1 MKRILSSFF
10 LFAALLAQCLFL
22 NSCDSQAQSGTPRV
36 FEIYLS
42 PDLPAAS
49 REKLKEEIQYF
60 IAGEGRQYGMKTGDT
75 LQIRNGFTGELIGG
89 EVTTREKDRKGEHR
103 IGHAAP
109 TINAMLDFLDSS
121 SKPAQGRSALN
132 LAEFLSKRQNQP
144 NTRILFI
151 GSPIYHDDVE
161 SHDMRRGWLSDG
173 YFNQPPHMTVF
184 SIQGKQANLQ
194 NARISIA
201 TVGAAWGAGA
211 EGNHRRGV
219 ERFWAIFTQEN
230 GGTLAYFDDK
240 VEEGLKS
247 LTSESQTEVA
257 IVPPR
262 DKDDKTLVIRN
273 EKIKILRQPE
283 QQTVQI
289 GGGLTLVV
297 EATGPGDIKYQWYFN
312 GKPIPGATQP
322 TYKVPQVGP
331 EHAGS
336 YSVEINSATD
346 TQTTSPVR
354 IQVDQPI
361 ATPQPDPTLLPP
373 ITPDG
378 PAPDWLTKP
387 VEDYRRTHPEPAI
400 LPAKDYLMIGLKWP
414 TDRNHNQDLDLHVR
428 PLLGKDELSFRNT
441 RTQEGIHYKD
451 FKANPDANHGYEV
464 VEFLTPVSP
473 ESVEVW
479 VNAYSGNDPN
489 GFSGEVRLFY
499 AGALRAFP
507 FQVPAKSGN
516 KGADAIRRKTTPHW
530 IQIYLS
536 TK

>member
-1 MKRILSSFF
+1 MFQKCLFFCLAVSFF
-10 LFAALLAQCLFL
+10 SACKSESKATP
-22 NSCDSQAQSGTPRV
+22 QSPRV
-36 FEIYLS
+36 FKIYLA
-42 PDLPAAS
+42 PDLPATT

-60 IAGEGRQYGMKTGDT
+60 IAGEGRQYGMKTGDI
-75 LQIRNGFTGELIGG
+75 LQIRNGSTGEPIAG
-89 EVTTREKDRKGEHR
+89 EVTAREKDRKGRHR
-103 IGHAAP
+103 IEHAAP
-109 TINAMLDFLDSS
+109 IINAMIDFLDSP
-121 SKPAQGRSALN
+121 KPAQGRSALN

-151 GSPIYHDDVE
+151 GSPIYHDDIE

-173 YFNQPPHMTVF
+173 YFNQPPQITVF

-194 NARISIA
+194 NSRISIA
-201 TVGAAWGAGA
+201 TVGAAWGSGA
-211 EGNHRRGV
+211 EHNHRRGV

-230 GGTLAYFDDK
+230 GGTLVYFDDN
-240 VEEGLKS
+240 VEDGLKS
-247 LTSESQTEVA
+247 LTSESQAEVA

-262 DKDDKTLVIRN
+262 DKDDKTLLIRN
-273 EKIKILRQPE
+273 DKIKILRQPE

-289 GGGLTLVV
+289 GEGLTLVV
-297 EATGPGDIKYQWYFN
+297 EATGPGDVNYQWYFN
-312 GKPIPGATQP
+312 GQPIPGATQP
-322 TYKVPQVGP
+322 TYKVPQVGQ
-331 EHAGS
+331 EHSGT

-354 IQVDQPI
+354 VQVEQPI
-361 ATPQPDPTLLPP
+361 AAPQPSPTLLNP

-387 VEDYRRTHPEPAI
+387 VDDYRRTHPEPAI
-400 LPAKDYLMIGLKWP
+400 LPAKDYLMVGLKWP
-414 TDRNHNQDLDLHVR
+414 TDRNHNQDLDVHVR
-428 PLLGKDELSFRNT
+428 PLPGKDELSFRNT
-441 RTQEGIHYKD
+441 RTPEGVHYKD

-464 VEFLTPVSP
+464 VEFLTPVYP
-473 ESVEVW
+473 ETVEVW

-516 KGADAIRRKTTPHW
+516 KGADAIRRKTAPHW
-530 IQIYLS
+530 IQINLS

>member
-1 MKRILSSFF
+1 MKRRYRLVFVLA
-10 LFAALLAQCLFL
+10 LFAVQAFFHTA
-22 NSCDSQAQSGTPRV
+22 CDSQAQAGTPRIY
-36 FEIYLS
+36 EIYLS
-42 PDLPAAS
+42 PDLPAAA

-60 IAGEGRQYGMKTGDT
+60 IAGDGRQCGMKTGDV
-75 LQIRNGFTGELIGG
+75 LQIRNGSTGEPIGG
-89 EVTTREKDRKGEHR
+89 EVIVREKDRKPRHR
-103 IGHAAP
+103 IEHAAP
-109 TINAMLDFLDSS
+109 TINAMIDFLDSP
-121 SKPAQGRSALN
+121 KPTEGRSALN
-132 LAEFLSKRQNQP
+132 LAEFLSKRQTQP

-151 GSPIYHDDVE
+151 GSPIYYDDVE

-173 YFNQPPHMTVF
+173 YFNQPPQMTVF

-194 NARISIA
+194 NAQVSIA
-201 TVGAAWGAGA
+201 TVGGKWGAGA

-219 ERFWAIFTQEN
+219 GRFWAIFIQEN
-230 GGTLAYFDDK
+230 GGTLVYFDDN
-240 VEEGLKS
+240 VEEGLRS
-247 LTSESQTEVA
+247 LTAENPAEVA

-283 QQTVQI
+283 QQTVQV
-289 GGGLTLVV
+289 GGGLSLVV
-297 EATGPGDIKYQWYFN
+297 EATGPDDIKYQWYLN
-312 GKPIPGATQP
+312 GEPIPGATQS

-331 EHAGS
+331 EHAGT

-354 IQVDQPI
+354 IQVEQPT
-361 ATPQPDPTLLPP
+361 ATPKPLPP

-387 VEDYRRTHPEPAI
+387 VEDYRRIYPEPAI
-400 LPAKDYLMIGLKWP
+400 LPAKDYFMIGLKWP

-428 PLLGKDELSFRNT
+428 PLAGKDELSFRNT
-441 RTQEGIHYKD
+441 RTPEGVHYKD

-464 VEFLTPVSP
+464 VEILTPLSP

-479 VNAYSGNDPN
+479 VNAYSGNDPA

-516 KGADAIRRKTTPHW
+516 KGADAIRRKTAPHW
-530 IQIYLS
+530 IQINLS
-536 TK
+536 TQ